1 MTRLAP
7 LLGVLLMSGGLLAQR
22 KLPPLQNPDLVELD
36 VVVLDK
42 QSQPVRGLTQQDFQI
57 KEDGRPVE
65 VKTFAAVTTTGSTR
79 SDDGRSVALLMD
91 DMGIPMAGTH
101 PMRSI
106 AQIMLSPAQVG
117 DEVSVVR
124 LSNRSD
130 EAFGDQAAAL
140 ARIEG
145 YQGGVIPFSRRDS
158 GEYALKMVA
167 KMARTLELIEHRRKL
182 IICIGVRPVCDVEEP
197 ALGATSP
204 IWPAWVD
211 ALGATARAN
220 VSVYCI
226 DRTGLTQRSYV
237 RGIGLVA
244 LTGGEVF
251 ANSNNFGSPAV
262 AIWRDASTYY
272 LLGYWPPVSSKAL
285 HSIDVKVARKDTR
298 VRSRQVRGG

>member
-7 LLGVLLMSGGLLAQR
+7 LFGVLLMAAGPVAQR
-22 KLPPLQNPDLVELD
+22 KPPVPQNPDLVELD

-57 KEDGRPVE
+57 REDGRLVE
-65 VKTFAAVTTTGSTR
+65 VKTFAAVTTAGSTR
-79 SDDGRSVALLMD
+79 ADDGRSVSLLLD
-91 DMGIPMAGTH
+91 DTGIPMTGTH

-106 AQIMLSPAQVG
+106 AQIMLSPAQMG
-117 DEVSVVR
+117 DDVSVVR
-124 LSNRSD
+124 LSSRSD
-130 EAFGDQAAAL
+130 EAFGDQDTAL

-145 YQGGVIPFSRRDS
+145 YQGGVVPFSRRDS

-182 IICIGVRPVCDVEEP
+182 IVCIGVRPVCDVEEP
-197 ALGATSP
+197 AQGTVSP

-211 ALGATARAN
+211 ALRATARAN
-220 VSVYCI
+220 VSVYSV
-226 DRTGLTQRSYV
+226 DPTGLTQRSFV
-237 RGIGLVA
+237 GGIGLVR
-244 LTGGEVF
+244 LTGGELF
-251 ANSNNFGSPAV
+251 ANSNDFGPPAT
-262 AIWRDASTYY
+262 AIWREASSYY

-285 HSIDVKVARKDTR
+285 HSIDVKVARKDIR

>member
-7 LLGVLLMSGGLLAQR
+7 LLGVLLMSAGLLAQR
-22 KLPPLQNPDLVELD
+22 KPSALQNPELIELD

-42 QSQPVRGLTQQDFQI
+42 QSQPVGGLTQQDFHI

-65 VKTFAAVTTTGSTR
+65 VKTFAAITTAGSTR
-79 SDDGRSVALLMD
+79 AADGRSVALLMD
-91 DMGIPMAGTH
+91 DTGIPMAGTH

-106 AQIMLSPAQVG
+106 AQIMLSPARVG
-117 DEVSVVR
+117 DDVSVVR

-130 EAFGDQAAAL
+130 EAFGDQATAL

-158 GEYALKMVA
+158 GEYALKMIA

-197 ALGATSP
+197 PQGAVSP
-204 IWPAWVD
+204 LWPAWVD

-220 VSVYCI
+220 VSVYNV
-226 DRTGLTQRSYV
+226 DPTGLTQRSYV
-237 RGIGLVA
+237 RGVGLVR

-251 ANSNNFGSPAV
+251 ANSNDFGPPVA
-262 AIWRDASTYY
+262 AIWREASTYY

-285 HSIDVKVARKDTR
+285 HSIDVKVARKDAH
-298 VRSRQVRGG
+298 VRSRQLRGL